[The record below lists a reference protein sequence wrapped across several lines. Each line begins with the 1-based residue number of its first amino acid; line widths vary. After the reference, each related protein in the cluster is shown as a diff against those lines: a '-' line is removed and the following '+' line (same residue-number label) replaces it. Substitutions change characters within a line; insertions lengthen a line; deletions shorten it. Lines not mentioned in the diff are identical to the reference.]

1 MDSLELDANIA
12 AGYETSVYD
21 LKMHMGE
28 TFIPNFI
35 KEFGVEELKNKIA
48 SVSKKS
54 IEEHGRTPIIS
65 FCSEKGGSGK
75 TTSCLCVMQLIANL
89 GFRVLLLDVDP
100 TRGSSAVVQ
109 ARRVLINAEIENA
122 DQQGVDVQNVLD
134 FKRASEPVIDCL
146 EVSPSVFNAT
156 LVQGIAEK
164 QEFDLIVIDT
174 AGLKIDASA
183 NFDIRQLGVSGK
195 PHITTAYTS
204 NLVIVPTGTSNLDLN
219 KMIAYAQPLMV
230 FLGSLKYMGKSIVS
244 TQYRILANRVE
255 KSGSGLKELEDAKD
269 EVQFRWFDNSV
280 RRSEKIAANTSTKQ
294 ITTLYT
300 TKVAKQLS
308 EAFIEIVGQIYDDIE
323 LSLES

>member
-100 TRGSSAVVQ
+100 TKGSSAVVQ

-146 EVSPSVFNAT
+146 EVCPSVFNAT
-156 LVQGIAEK
+156 
-164 QEFDLIVIDT
+164 
-174 AGLKIDASA
+174 
-183 NFDIRQLGVSGK
+183 
-195 PHITTAYTS
+195 
-204 NLVIVPTGTSNLDLN
+204 
-219 KMIAYAQPLMV
+219 
-230 FLGSLKYMGKSIVS
+230 
-244 TQYRILANRVE
+244 
-255 KSGSGLKELEDAKD
+255 
-269 EVQFRWFDNSV
+269 
-280 RRSEKIAANTSTKQ
+280 
-294 ITTLYT
+294 
-300 TKVAKQLS
+300 
-308 EAFIEIVGQIYDDIE
+308 
-323 LSLES
+323 